1 MITPFNLYMIMQLD
15 NIRCAMII
23 PIVIL
28 ILLTV
33 AGFIM
38 MMSNI
43 IDSDIPEKQ
52 FSDPWHILGKKIFRR
67 AGLGSA
73 FVLALLAFLP
83 SSRSAAVI
91 VVLPAI
97 VNNEAIQKEAA
108 DLYQLAKDGLR
119 RLVED
124 HDDDRHS
131 TNDPAK

>member
-15 NIRCAMII
+15 NMRHAMIL
-23 PIVIL
+23 PLALMIL
-28 ILLTV
+28 TTI

-67 AGLGSA
+67 AGLGSV
-73 FVLALLAFLP
+73 FILALLAFLP

-91 VVLPAI
+91 VVLPAL

-119 RLVED
+119 RLAED
-124 HDDDRHS
+124 NDDDRHS
-131 TNDPAK
+131 PSTPTK

>member
-1 MITPFNLYMIMQLD
+1 MLTPFNLYLIMQLD
-15 NIRCAMII
+15 NIRNAMII
-23 PIVIL
+23 PIIIL

-43 IDSDIPEKQ
+43 INSDIPEKQ
-52 FSDPWHILGKKIFRR
+52 FGDPWHILGKKIFRR

-73 FVLALLAFLP
+73 FVLALIAFLP

-108 DLYQLAKDGLR
+108 DLYQLAKEGLR

-124 HDDDRHS
+124 NDDDRHP
-131 TNDPAK
+131 TPDAPK